1 MEKDYINAEISSN
14 NSDIQT
20 TELEIEKNAISFTQ
34 NEKESMKKRKIGN
47 NIIFSFITIK
57 KVIGISDSF
66 SSYLITNL
74 GMFITEFGWIL
85 SNNSYYSYYLYLFQF
100 VFYILTIYYMFKCFF
115 SEPGIIPK
123 YHKNYQF
130 NENEINEIYNEYDK
144 NIKEN
149 KEECNLYK
157 NTIDSI
163 FKKRKCENC
172 QIIKPLKA
180 FHCNYCDNCV
190 QDYDHHN
197 FFVSNCIGIRNNK
210 DFFLFSFYG
219 SINYL
224 IIIIFDLIHIFYVFH
239 FSKIEIWIS
248 MYNGNKYL
256 LIISLCLFIIGIFHI
271 ITKGIDLIIFFFTII
286 CSISIFI
293 YLFYKFIP
301 LDIIPS
307 YYNPFSIIILLC
319 SISLFYIIF
328 GIFCKQFIKIYS
340 GNIPKYNTN
349 IKNEY
354 IKILK
359 NKLENVEDDYNKKF
373 TFCKKIK
380 NIIKFCNMKIP
391 KSLIDLNNDI

>member
-1 MEKDYINAEISSN
+1 MEKDYINAEISSK

-256 LIISLCLFIIGIFHI
+256 LIICIVLILLGSLYASSGGLDFGFIGFTVGIG
-271 ITKGIDLIIFFFTII
+271 
-286 CSISIFI
+286 CAIFI
-293 YLFYKFIP
+293 YLFYKYSYIS
-301 LDIIPS
+301 IYPS
-307 YYNPFSIIILLC
+307 YYNPFSLVILGG
-319 SISLFYIIF
+319 SLGFFLFFLPFLYNLL
-328 GIFCKQFIKIYS
+328 IYLLD
-340 GNIPKYNTN
+340 
-349 IKNEY
+349 
-354 IKILK
+354 IL
-359 NKLENVEDDYNKKF
+359 
-373 TFCKKIK
+373 
-380 NIIKFCNMKIP
+380 
-391 KSLIDLNNDI
+391 

>member
-1 MEKDYINAEISSN
+1 MEKDYIKAETSLN
-14 NSDIQT
+14 NSDIQST
-20 TELEIEKNAISFTQ
+20 DLDIEKNTITFTQ

-47 NIIFSFITIK
+47 NIIFSFINIK

-66 SSYLITNL
+66 SSYLIINF

-85 SNNSYYSYYLYLFQF
+85 SNNSFYSYYLYLFQIF
-100 VFYILTIYYMFKCFF
+100 FYILTIYYMFKCFF

-123 YHKNYQF
+123 YNKNYQF
-130 NENEINEIYNEYDK
+130 NENEINEIYKEYDK

-149 KEECNLYK
+149 KEESNLNK
-157 NTIDSI
+157 NIIDSI
-163 FKKRKCENC
+163 FQKRKCEKC
-172 QIIKPLKA
+172 QIIKPFKT
-180 FHCNYCDNCV
+180 FHCIYCDNCV
-190 QDYDHHN
+190 INYDHHN
-197 FFVSNCIGIRNNK
+197 FFISNCIGIRNNK
-210 DFFLFSFYG
+210 DFFLFSIYG

-224 IIIIFDLIHIFYVFH
+224 IIIIFDLIHIIYVFH

-271 ITKGIDLIIFFFTII
+271 IIQGIDLILFFFTII

-319 SISLFYIIF
+319 SIFLFYIIF
-328 GIFCKQFIKIYS
+328 GIFCKQFIKISS
-340 GNIPKYNTN
+340 GNVIKYNTN

-354 IKILK
+354 IEMLK
-359 NKLENVEDDYNKKF
+359 NKENDEDNFNKKN

-380 NIIKFCNMKIP
+380 NVIQFVNMKIP